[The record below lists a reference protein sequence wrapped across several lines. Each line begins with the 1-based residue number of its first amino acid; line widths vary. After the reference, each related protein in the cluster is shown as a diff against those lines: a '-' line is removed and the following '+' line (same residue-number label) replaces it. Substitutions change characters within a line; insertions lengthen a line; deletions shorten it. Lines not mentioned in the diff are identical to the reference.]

1 MLETFT
7 IAMFAG
13 RLGETFWIHLESGTM
28 LEAELL
34 EVTPLSTRSAQ
45 GTEIQR
51 PRAPFSLV
59 FRSPAHTRLVQSI
72 YQMAHP
78 VIGTFEIFLVPIGLD
93 AQGLRCEAI
102 FT

>member
-7 IAMFAG
+7 IATFTAH
-13 RLGETFWIHLESGTM
+13 LGATFCIHLESGTT
-28 LEAELL
+28 LAAELI
-34 EVTPLSTRSAQ
+34 EVTPLSARSPQ

-51 PRAPFSLV
+51 PRTPFSLV
-59 FRSPAHTRLVQSI
+59 FRSPAHPRLVQSI

-78 VIGTFEIFLVPIGLD
+78 AIGTFEIFLVPIGMD